1 MTATGGNMPVRRKVQ
16 ASTAAA
22 AVSGVVVWLLGR
34 YVVHGALDA
43 AETAEVYA
51 AVPAVLTFAAGWL
64 TRDKPPA
71 VPPAVPASST
81 ERPA

>member
-1 MTATGGNMPVRRKVQ
+1 MAVRRKVQ

-22 AVSGVVVWLLGR
+22 AVSGVVVWLLGK
-34 YVVHGALDA
+34 YVVHGTLDA

-51 AVPAVLTFAAGWL
+51 AVPAVLTFLAGYL

-71 VPPAVPASST
+71 VPAPT
-81 ERPA
+81 EITRSA